1 MQRSIKIGKNRSI
14 GIDDEKTPVMT
25 EKEWIE
31 EGMRRFGK
39 DWMKWRFRCPMCGHV
54 ASIEE
59 MQAAGAKD
67 PNCAYQECIGRYTGK
82 GSPKEGDSAGCNWAA
97 YGLFGIP
104 KGGVV
109 VLTGEEEGM
118 HIFEFAEPTVESEG

>member
-59 MQAAGAKD
+59 MEAAGAKD
-67 PNCAYQECIGRYTGK
+67 P
-82 GSPKEGDSAGCNWAA
+82 A